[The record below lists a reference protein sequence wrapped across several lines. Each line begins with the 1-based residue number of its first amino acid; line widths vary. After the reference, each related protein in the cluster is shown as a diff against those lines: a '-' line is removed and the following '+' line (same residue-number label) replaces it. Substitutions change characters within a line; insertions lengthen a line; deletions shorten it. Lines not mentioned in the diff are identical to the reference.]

1 MKHESIRSAFDWNT
15 GEPSIFR
22 PLQAAQN
29 LRTSATERVEKRRAA
44 GDQSMLSIYVHTPAK
59 QRRRK
64 PSNFPTIESAQGLN
78 HGRPPKLYTTPGLV
92 TPTSTSLPVV
102 NAEQGSQDHH
112 RRDALRRGGI

>member
-1 MKHESIRSAFDWNT
+1 MKQQAVRSAFDWNT

-22 PLQAAQN
+22 PLQTAEN
-29 LRTSATERVEKRRAA
+29 LRTSATARVEKRRAA
-44 GDQSMLSIYVHTPAK
+44 GDQSMLSSYVHTPAK

-64 PSNFPTIESAQGLN
+64 PSNFPTVETAKGMN

-102 NAEQGSQDHH
+102 NAEQGKRDHH
-112 RRDALRRGGI
+112 RRDALKRSAI